1 VLSTIFIAI
10 CNCNSISR
18 NCALPGVLTYVLCVD
33 WPADAFDFAS
43 YMADTA
49 KSVQA
54 ALDTA
59 VPAKY
64 PETLNESMR

>member
-1 VLSTIFIAI
+1 VLFGCFDA
-10 CNCNSISR
+10 
-18 NCALPGVLTYVLCVD
+18 CAVRVD